1 MHFES
6 NKQTGLNSSLKV
18 YLQEKVS
25 YKDII
30 ADVEKKIIEE
40 ALRMNDRNQ
49 SKTAVYLN
57 MNRRLLYSKIIEHNI
72 IIK

>member
-1 MHFES
+1 LHFES